1 MNTMREVIFY
11 ILDAVILIIIAY
23 RLLGFIIKNRKRS
36 LMDTDEAYFSFIKP
50 LVKPIIAWAI
60 LEQVMFYYGYEKQ
73 VSMMVLTSIAAI
85 LIMMN
90 AAQLEK
96 IMNEKNKKNKK
107 DEESET

>member
-1 MNTMREVIFY
+1 
-11 ILDAVILIIIAY
+11 
-23 RLLGFIIKNRKRS
+23 
-36 LMDTDEAYFSFIKP
+36 
-50 LVKPIIAWAI
+50 
-60 LEQVMFYYGYEKQ
+60 MFYYGYEKQ